1 MSVYCATK
9 GLFLRYVIRMQT
21 GLQLT
26 GATERRFPHH
36 HHLVS
41 LLGLFQLNR
50 SLLLFYLSKQC
61 ATLFHQAFQPA
72 EEIT

>member
-26 GATERRFPHH
+26 GATERSFPHH

-41 LLGLFQLNR
+41 LLGLFQLNC
-50 SLLLFYLSKQC
+50 SLLLFYLSKHVQLC
-61 ATLFHQAFQPA
+61 STKHFNQQRR
-72 EEIT
+72 